1 MRSPCGSSQRR
12 SLVLL
17 ISASAH
23 ALLAALL
30 AQLDGSRRDLPGT
43 APLQV
48 VWISAPAPRTPSEP
62 SPERADPRRPPETA
76 PAAPDP
82 ATEATS
88 PEPAPVVDTEIAP
101 PESTP
106 PAMAGES
113 LDATEDTPEFVA
125 DGGSTRT
132 AITWQMLEETRS
144 EVIAEL
150 RRERERGY
158 RYLGRWR
165 ADDPPLLSPAPDLF
179 ESATR
184 ERSELA
190 TTEADGTQLRW
201 ISDNCYSMARATDA
215 GTPYVLRNMPA
226 SILCSGRAQSR
237 SNLFRHLRPPYLQAM
252 PSSRAGAGLPDST
265 EGVGSVEATPRP
277 NEIATRD

>member
-1 MRSPCGSSQRR
+1 MRSPRGSSQRR

-23 ALLAALL
+23 ALLVVLL
-30 AQLDGSRRDLPGT
+30 AQFDGSRPDPPGA

-48 VWISAPAPRTPSEP
+48 IWIRTPVLDRPAEP
-62 SPERADPRRPPETA
+62 PPVLVDLGSPPETEA
-76 PAAPDP
+76 DAPDP
-82 ATEATS
+82 AASLATL
-88 PEPAPVVDTEIAP
+88 PEPAPVTDTAFAP
-101 PESTP
+101 AEPTP
-106 PAMAGES
+106 PAMAGED
-113 LDATEDTPEFVA
+113 LDATEAAPERLA
-125 DGGSTRT
+125 DGGG
-132 AITWQMLEETRS
+132 AGAAVTWQMLEDTRS

-165 ADDPPLLSPAPDLF
+165 AEDPPLLSPAPDLF

-184 ERSELA
+184 ERADLA
-190 TTEADGTQLRW
+190 TTETDGTQLRW

-226 SILCSGRAQSR
+226 SILCSGRANAR
-237 SNLFRHLRPPYLQAM
+237 SNLFRHLKPPYLQAM
-252 PSSRAGAGLPDST
+252 PSGRSNEVDSRD
-265 EGVGSVEATPRP
+265 
-277 NEIATRD
+277 